1 MLNETVLGFS
11 NTVCCKLQRFW
22 VTRKKGIFKC
32 DPAMTPEKKG
42 FAKSP
47 KGHTLLVTFALS
59 SANFR
64 PRIAARAIFERS
76 GGDATMSTEYFFAK
90 RWTTPFIFLLRHTIT
105 IIEVL
110 TFLRNKACKA
120 LTSVQNWQRQ
130 IKLIGLK
137 RIKIAVTPFL
147 ETICIASKISSQSWK
162 IT

>member
-1 MLNETVLGFS
+1 MDDKTKMTRTTHIFHQPVHFS
-11 NTVCCKLQRFW
+11 FALALLLSQPPKVPQNVKPEFCMCFTDLW
-22 VTRKKGIFKC
+22 VREKKEFSSVTPQWPPGKKG
-32 DPAMTPEKKG
+32 
-42 FAKSP
+42 AKSP

-110 TFLRNKACKA
+110 TFLRNKTCKA
-120 LTSVQNWQRQ
+120 SVPSAVQNWQRHG
-130 IKLIGLK
+130 K
-137 RIKIAVTPFL
+137 
-147 ETICIASKISSQSWK
+147 SN
-162 IT
+162 